1 MAPSSSVRQRPTDSR
16 CATKPAR
23 SLARSMRLTPRTALA
38 MRTSTISRKRSVS
51 TEAEAPGV
59 SSTAAAWA
67 SLPYKLAI
75 ARAWDG
81 ADASQRPPDA
91 RDHRRLDLH
100 LVEFRLERQ
109 ALTATNR
116 NAAGDLRDAG
126 VSRCRSGEPRTRA
139 KCSTRILVR
148 DIKSPMAAVPPNWRH
163 LCVVG
168 SRQGKQVSRST
179 LSPSPSDGRRFHSE
193 AAERCIDDPAETEP
207 AWHAGY
213 A

>member
-59 SSTAAAWA
+59 SSTAAGMGEPP
-67 SLPYKLAI
+67 LQVGHCPRLGRRGRI
-75 ARAWDG
+75 AAPAGRAN
-81 ADASQRPPDA
+81 
-91 RDHRRLDLH
+91 HRRLDLH

-179 LSPSPSDGRRFHSE
+179 LSPSRRTGGASIPRRPRG
-193 AAERCIDDPAETEP
+193 ASTTLPN
-207 AWHAGY
+207 
-213 A
+213 